1 MDHQEQARNAVSNN
15 SSRECPSDAT
25 DGMYRRD
32 AKVSASYMEIYN
44 ESVNDLLNSNKKNLE
59 IRENKDGGVLVD

>member
-1 MDHQEQARNAVSNN
+1 
-15 SSRECPSDAT
+15 
-25 DGMYRRD
+25 MYRRD

-44 ESVNDLLNSNKKNLE
+44 ESVNDLLNCNKRNLE